1 MKCRY
6 CENIFSE
13 SLTREAGVQN
23 HILFE
28 SEHFVAVPTLG
39 ALVQGWLLIVS
50 KRHRICMGDLDPS
63 LLEEMVVFKNRVA
76 KVVEFH
82 YGSIAVFE
90 HGPSKPKQ
98 ALGCGVDHAHLH
110 IVPTECNLIAGLSN
124 IYESDVLWQNSEG
137 IQDAVEYH
145 AKGFEYLYIEQ
156 PNDKALIAKA
166 RGFGSQLFRKVI
178 AQHVGRPEW
187 FDWKVHEGVKNIRL
201 TIEKLT
207 SEAARRNFAPTVD
220 KVVSS

>member
-6 CENIFSE
+6 CENIFSKPFTLE
-13 SLTREAGVQN
+13 PGVQN
-23 HILFE
+23 RILFE

-63 LLEEMVVFKNRVA
+63 LLEEMVGFKNRVA
-76 KVVEFH
+76 RVVEFH
-82 YGSIAVFE
+82 YGSVAVFE
-90 HGPSKPKQ
+90 HGPSKPNQ

-110 IVPTECNLIAGLSN
+110 IVPTECNLITGLSN
-124 IYESDVLWQNSEG
+124 IHQNDVLWQDSEG
-137 IQDAVEYH
+137 IQDAAEYH

-156 PNDKALIAKA
+156 PTDKALIAKA
-166 RGFGSQLFRKVI
+166 HGFGSQLFRKVI
-178 AQHVGRPEW
+178 AQHIGKPEW
-187 FDWKVHEGVKNIRL
+187 FDWKVYEGAKNIRL

-207 SEAARRNFAPTVD
+207 SEATRRDFDLIVD
-220 KVVSS
+220 KVVPS